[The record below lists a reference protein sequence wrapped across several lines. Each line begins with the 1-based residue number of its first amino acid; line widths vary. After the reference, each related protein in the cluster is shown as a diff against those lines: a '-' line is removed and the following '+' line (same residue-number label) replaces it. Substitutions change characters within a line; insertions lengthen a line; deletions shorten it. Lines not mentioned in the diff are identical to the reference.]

1 MSNQI
6 LEHTNSGTV
15 TLSSAKRIA
24 MDFGETSLGVDG
36 MAMVF
41 NESKQW
47 PIGIKPLV
55 RSSGNQINKETRR
68 QAIVVYCNLP
78 TKNSRDKI

>member
-1 MSNQI
+1 
-6 LEHTNSGTV
+6 
-15 TLSSAKRIA
+15 

-41 NESKQW
+41 NEIKQW
-47 PIGIKPLV
+47 PIGIEPLV

-68 QAIVVYCNLP
+68 QAIVVYCKLP
-78 TKNSRDKI
+78 TKNSRDKISISNPVQFHSEPILLS